1 MGAVDRSGACR
12 VMALLPLLAACATT
26 AYAPCPV
33 AWQGPLPVDA
43 YDRCKAVL
51 EVRASRLAIADRA
64 PLRLQTEW
72 QAAEDVAGERRWTV
86 LQDDSVEPPGLAVVV
101 ELRCLREPWLG
112 SPGWGE
118 PVGEP
123 FAERELAAQLA
134 EALGAPL
141 PGSPPSR

>member
-1 MGAVDRSGACR
+1 MADRVRACWAL
-12 VMALLPLLAACATT
+12 ALLSLLPACATT

-33 AWQGPLPVDA
+33 AWEGPLPADA
-43 YDRCKAVL
+43 YERCKAVL

-86 LQDDSVEPPGLAVVV
+86 LLDDSVEPPGLAVVV

-134 EALGAPL
+134 EALGSTSST
-141 PGSPPSR
+141 SPPTR